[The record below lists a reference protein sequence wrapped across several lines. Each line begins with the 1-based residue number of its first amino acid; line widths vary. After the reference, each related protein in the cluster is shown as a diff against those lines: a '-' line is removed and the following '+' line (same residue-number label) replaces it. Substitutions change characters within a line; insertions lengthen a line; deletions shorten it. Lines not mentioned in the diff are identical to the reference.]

1 MSGRS
6 IGKFAV
12 VYVVYGGSRDEF
24 PAGILGVYDT
34 LAEAAQDMLADIHDG
49 KDAYQHTYCE
59 AKYTTTTGE
68 LWYDEGRTRGC
79 RWKVVEI

>member
-1 MSGRS
+1 MSGRR

-12 VYVVYGGSRDEF
+12 VHVDYGVSRDEF

-34 LAEAAQDMLADIHDG
+34 LEEAAQDMLADIHDG
-49 KDAYQHTYCE
+49 KDAYQGYC
-59 AKYTTTTGE
+59 AMKYTTTTGE
-68 LWYDEGRTRGC
+68 LWFDEGKTRGC